1 MWLDNL
7 KRIKQEKNLS
17 TAQLADKSNLPEK
30 TVSRILKGTTV
41 NPYLDTLDRL
51 AGAMDCT
58 IGDILADT
66 GAVIGNSTLTALQ
79 SNLDEINAEK
89 NTIAAE
95 RDLAVAEINILKE
108 KVNALTSENELLKMK
123 LLHKEELLALHN
135 YYNKLE
141 R

>member
-1 MWLDNL
+1 MWLENL

-17 TAQLADKSNLPEK
+17 TPQLAERANLPEK
-30 TVSRILKGTTV
+30 TVSRILKGNTA

-51 AGAMDCT
+51 AHALDCT

-66 GAVIGNSTLTALQ
+66 GAVIGNATLTALQ
-79 SNLDEINAEK
+79 AKLDEITAEK
-89 NTIAAE
+89 DTITAE
-95 RDLAVAEINILKE
+95 RDLAVTEINIMKE
-108 KVNALTSENELLKMK
+108 KINALTAENELLKMK

>member
-17 TAQLADKSNLPEK
+17 TAQLADKANLPEK
-30 TVSRILKGTTV
+30 TVIRILKGTTA

-51 AGAMDCT
+51 ASAMDCT
-58 IGDILADT
+58 VGDILADT
-66 GAVIGNSTLTALQ
+66 GAVIGNATLTTLQ
-79 SNLDEINAEK
+79 AKLDEITAEK
-89 NTIAAE
+89 DTITAE
-95 RDLAVAEINILKE
+95 RDLAVAEINVLKE
-108 KVNALTSENELLKMK
+108 KINALTSENDLLKLK

>member
-1 MWLDNL
+1 MWLENL
-7 KRIKQEKNLS
+7 KRIKQEKNWS
-17 TAQLADKSNLPEK
+17 TPQLAERANLPEK
-30 TVSRILKGTTV
+30 TVSRILKGNTA

-51 AGAMDCT
+51 AHALDCT

-66 GAVIGNSTLTALQ
+66 GAVIGNATLTALQ
-79 SNLDEINAEK
+79 AKLDEITAEK
-89 NTIAAE
+89 DTITAE
-95 RDLAVAEINILKE
+95 RDLAVTEINIMKE
-108 KVNALTSENELLKMK
+108 KINALTAENELLKMK

>member
-17 TAQLADKSNLPEK
+17 TAQLADKANLPEK
-30 TVSRILKGTTV
+30 TVIRILKGTTA

>member
-17 TAQLADKSNLPEK
+17 TPQLAERANLPEK
-30 TVSRILKGTTV
+30 TVSRILKGNTA

-51 AGAMDCT
+51 ANALGCS

-66 GAVIGNSTLTALQ
+66 GAVIGNATLTTLQ
-79 SNLDEINAEK
+79 AKLDEISAEK
-89 NTIAAE
+89 DTITAE
-95 RDLAVAEINILKE
+95 RDLAVAEINVLKE
-108 KVNALTSENELLKMK
+108 KINALTSENELLKLK
-123 LLHKEELLALHN
+123 LLHKEELLAVHN
-135 YYNKLE
+135 FYNKFD